1 MVQIDIEMPKS
12 CDVCPFVASDWSCNC
27 YVADCYG
34 EDVGDYEKVRHPC
47 CPLREVQDVL
57 DTTI

>member
-27 YVADCYG
+27 YVADCYQV
-34 EDVGDYEKVRHPC
+34 DVSDYEKVRHPC
-47 CPLREVQDVL
+47 CPLREVQNEL
-57 DTTI
+57 DTSV